1 MGESKDAR
9 RRREKRL
16 FAHIVAHKGGE
27 NMPQQVSM
35 ADIAARAGVS
45 QATVSRALRGNPR
58 ISEEQ
63 RRRIVQLAQAMGY
76 RPNPLVSA
84 LMAVRRSP
92 RRPGGVE
99 TIAFVSS
106 YRAPK
111 EWRDKPT
118 CVQAFAGME
127 ERAAELGFKMEV
139 FSTREYRTP
148 GRLEKVLHTRGVRG
162 CILGFTD
169 TADEK
174 LPLCQ
179 DGLAVAGLGAYFPR
193 VSVDRTQ
200 VHGFY
205 NVKLGLRCLR
215 ELGYERI
222 GLAVPRY
229 NNMLVGHTWSAAY
242 LDEQW
247 SLPKARRS
255 EPFLPDTAAPAA
267 SEFGRWLDR
276 HQLDAVLVY
285 KMDALSL
292 AKQLRRRVPKDL
304 GVAFLY
310 RTDDEVRTAAGVDE
324 NIAQIGRATVDLVVE
339 KLHTNRLGATSFAR
353 EVLTCGFWC
362 DGPTVRKAGR
372 ANPRRQHQT
381 II

>member
-1 MGESKDAR
+1 
-9 RRREKRL
+9 
-16 FAHIVAHKGGE
+16 
-27 NMPQQVSM
+27 MPQQVSM
-35 ADIAARAGVS
+35 VDLAARAGVS

-58 ISEEQ
+58 ISEAQ
-63 RRRIVQLAQAMGY
+63 RRRIAQLAEAMGY

-92 RRPGGVE
+92 RRPGGLE
-99 TIAFVSS
+99 TIAFISS
-106 YRAPK
+106 YRHPK
-111 EWRDKPT
+111 EWRNKPT

-127 ERAAELGFKMEV
+127 ERAAELGFKVEV

-148 GRLEKVLHTRGVRG
+148 GRLEKVLHTRSVRG

-169 TADEK
+169 TAKED
-174 LPLCQ
+174 LPLGQ
-179 DGLAVAGLGAYFPR
+179 EGLAVAGFGNYFPELP
-193 VSVDRTQ
+193 VDRTQ
-200 VHGFY
+200 VHGFH
-205 NVKLGLRCLR
+205 NVKLGLRRLR

-229 NNMLVGHTWSAAY
+229 NNALVGRTWSAAY
-242 LDEQW
+242 LDEQS
-247 SLPKARRS
+247 SLPKSRRS
-255 EPFLPDTAAPAA
+255 EPFLPGSAAPEAV
-267 SEFGRWLDR
+267 EFGRWLDR
-276 HQLDAVLVY
+276 HQWDAVLVY

-339 KLHTNRLGATSFAR
+339 KLHTNRLGPTAYAR
-353 EVLTCGFWC
+353 EVLTCGYWC
-362 DGPTVRKAGR
+362 DGPTVRR
-372 ANPRRQHQT
+372 
-381 II
+381 